1 MEGTKNRNHAVTSK
15 SGSSVSYTDDKQLI
29 RSVYSC
35 ICWEFIIHASNLQN
49 WVGWWIVPST
59 SCQINGVVRCE

>member
-49 WVGWWIVPST
+49 
-59 SCQINGVVRCE
+59 